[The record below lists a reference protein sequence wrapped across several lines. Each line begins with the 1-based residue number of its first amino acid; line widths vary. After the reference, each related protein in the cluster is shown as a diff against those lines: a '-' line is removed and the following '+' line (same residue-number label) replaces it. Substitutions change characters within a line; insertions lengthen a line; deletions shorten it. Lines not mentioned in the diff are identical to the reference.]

1 MAGRGRGKDD
11 RKQNTLTPL
20 SYKVLFLHL
29 LTENYEHGEEYDG
42 PELRDGHLGQGVRE
56 RYEHQAGTVRHNRLQ
71 QQQQSPQLFLGNSL
85 AVINCTIVEDL
96 TPVSSN
102 FHHGVN

>member
-1 MAGRGRGKDD
+1 M
-11 RKQNTLTPL
+11 KQNALAPL
-20 SYKVLFLHL
+20 SCTLKFLQL

-71 QQQQSPQLFLGNSL
+71 QQQQLLFISHSNLSYFRDILSL
-85 AVINCTIVEDL
+85 
-96 TPVSSN
+96 
-102 FHHGVN
+102 

>member
-1 MAGRGRGKDD
+1 VVGGRGKDG
-11 RKQNTLTPL
+11 RKQNTLALL

-56 RYEHQAGTVRHNRLQ
+56 RYEHQAGAVRHNRLQ
-71 QQQQSPQLFLGNSL
+71 QEQQLLFISHSHLSYFREIL
-85 AVINCTIVEDL
+85 L
-96 TPVSSN
+96 L
-102 FHHGVN
+102 